1 MNQYKES
8 YKGLVGMILGFVVL
22 MFLFPF
28 LTDLQ
33 GKFTAVI
40 SMNLVNLWVALLALV
55 IYKTECIYWYN
66 GVSYEDAENAG
77 SERRKAYAMQH
88 LRRFG
93 IYAGAFVLYSLVSC
107 IVGFHI
113 AIDFIIAGIGIVSV
127 AVSTIRIKL

>member
-40 SMNLVNLWVALLALV
+40 SMNLVNLWVALLSLV
-55 IYKTECIYWYN
+55 IYKTEYIYWIN
-66 GVSYEDAENAG
+66 GVSYEDAVKAG
-77 SERRKAYAMQH
+77 SERRKA
-88 LRRFG
+88 
-93 IYAGAFVLYSLVSC
+93 
-107 IVGFHI
+107 
-113 AIDFIIAGIGIVSV
+113 
-127 AVSTIRIKL
+127 